1 MSALALAAT
10 SRSPLTSHRHLERAH
25 APLEHGR
32 DRIVAVG
39 EAQPEHLLDA
49 LADHLLLL
57 EARERERVLAA
68 ADHAALAVAHEE
80 RRVGRRVVVVEQL
93 EQEREAALR
102 AALGLAGEADVA
114 VELAACGGRSW
125 GR

>member
-1 MSALALAAT
+1 MSAFALAAT
-10 SRSPLTSHRHLERAH
+10 SRSPLTCTGTLERAH
-25 APLEHGR
+25 APLEHGL
-32 DRIVAVG
+32 DRVVAVC
-39 EAQPEHLLDA
+39 EAQAEHLLDA

-80 RRVGRRVVVVEQL
+80 RGVGRRVVVVEQL
-93 EQEREAALR
+93 EQEGEAALR
-102 AALGLAGEADVA
+102 AALGLAREADVA
-114 VELAACGGRSW
+114 VELAACGDRSW